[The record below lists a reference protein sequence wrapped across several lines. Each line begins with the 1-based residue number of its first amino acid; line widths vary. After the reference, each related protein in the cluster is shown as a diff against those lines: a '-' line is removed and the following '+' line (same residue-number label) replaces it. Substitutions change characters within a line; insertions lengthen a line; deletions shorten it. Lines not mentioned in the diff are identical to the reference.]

1 MILGSAISPALRIML
16 NTQEMIKRPE
26 AGRLGGLWLERGD
39 GKGSGHNNACHFLAL
54 GAIVFRVNWAHASL
68 RNILAE

>member
-1 MILGSAISPALRIML
+1 MILGSAISPALSIML

-26 AGRLGGLWLERGD
+26 AGGLAEWGAGGA
-39 GKGSGHNNACHFLAL
+39 GKGSGRNNACHFLTP